1 MTQNQDIVDV
11 LWRLRRTAETVIA
24 PPMAPEEGFDILR
37 KLVAR
42 AIDDGDEVIGWKIA
56 RLPSGED
63 ESPFVFAAP
72 VFTSSLQPV
81 SGRRLASPKLEV
93 ELVAV
98 IDALGGDSASPESDT
113 WKLSWRVGLEIAA
126 NNARDGHK
134 SPGWAIADWG
144 LHAAVVLGDH
154 CRQPTPD
161 EALSVR
167 IAVEGAPEVQQQ
179 GAWRIGRKDMIDVLH
194 RDCPRVARPC
204 RSGDLV
210 WTGALVAPM
219 PLPVEASLLAEV
231 EGLGSVKLSAA

>member
-1 MTQNQDIVDV
+1 MTQNEEIVDI
-11 LWRLRRTAETVIA
+11 LWRVRRTAETVTA
-24 PPMAPEEGFDILR
+24 TPMAPEEGFDILR

-56 RLPSGED
+56 RLSSGED

-72 VFTSSLQPV
+72 VFTSSLQPI
-81 SGRRLASPKLEV
+81 SGRQLASPKLEV

-98 IDALGGDSASPESDT
+98 VDALGRQGASPASESDT
-113 WKLSWRVGLEIAA
+113 WTLSWRVGLEIAA

-144 LHAAVVLGDH
+144 LHAGVVLGDH

-167 IAVEGAPEVQQQ
+167 IAVEGAAEVQQQ
-179 GAWRIGRKDMIDVLH
+179 GAWRIGREGMIDVLH

-219 PLPVEASLLAEV
+219 PFPVDSSLLAEV
-231 EGLGSVKLSAA
+231 EGFGSVKL